1 MGLIFVGIALAI
13 SILVTIIVVVKKQAK
28 GDIMLQVE
36 AICQGKNELD
46 QAIMK
51 IYFTFSIG
59 KLAGRSKEI
68 IGSIDWSE
76 GWMPVSY
83 NLKEY
88 GNYRDERIPILTD
101 DKFSTFEIDA
111 THALDDKG
119 NGEGY
124 VVLVLENPTHT
135 MLSRAC
141 VMLVVTSNMVS
152 YQLSDSISWHN
163 EVIVN
168 HHY

>member
-36 AICQGKNELD
+36 AICEGKNELD

-83 NLKEY
+83 NFKEH
-88 GNYRDERIPILTD
+88 GCFRNERIPTLTE
-101 DKFSTFEIDA
+101 DKYTTFEIDA

-119 NGEGY
+119 SGEGY

-135 MLSRAC
+135 MLSRAG
-141 VMLVVTSNMVS
+141 VMLVVTANMVS
-152 YQLSDSISWHN
+152 YQLSESISWHN

-168 HHY
+168 HY

>member
-1 MGLIFVGIALAI
+1 MGLALVGIALII
-13 SILVTIIVVVKKQAK
+13 SILVVVIVVLKKQSK
-28 GDIMLQVE
+28 VDIMLQVE
-36 AICQGKNELD
+36 AICEGKNELD

-83 NLKEY
+83 NLKEQ
-88 GNYRDERIPILTD
+88 GSYRDERIPTLTD
-101 DKFSTFEIDA
+101 DKFTTFEIDA
-111 THALDDKG
+111 THALDEQG
-119 NGEGY
+119 SGEGY

-135 MLSRAC
+135 MLSRAG
-141 VMLVVTSNMVS
+141 VMLVVTANMVS

-168 HHY
+168 HY